1 MTVEFVKNKCVYC
14 FYICVKICYMYG
26 EYKLFIDRL
35 PLFNK
40 NYIFLKGLFCFSY
53 RYSEFA
59 GDEFSGNTVG
69 RLSDL
74 FGSALSD

>member
-14 FYICVKICYMYG
+14 FYICVKIYYMYG

-40 NYIFLKGLFCFSY
+40 NYIFLKGLFVFHMGTASL
-53 RYSEFA
+53 RAMNFP
-59 GDEFSGNTVG
+59 VI
-69 RLSDL
+69 LSVD
-74 FGSALSD
+74 